1 MSIAEN
7 IEKVRQNIKTACERS
22 GRNYEDVTILGV
34 TKTVGVDDIMCAVN
48 EGICDLGENR
58 VQEFMEKYDKIPN
71 VKWHII
77 GHLQTNKVKYI
88 IDKVCLIHSVD
99 SVKLMDE
106 IERQAVKHGI
116 TMEILIEVNIAGEET
131 KFGVSLD
138 GVDELLAHA
147 GGLSN
152 VQVVG
157 LMTVLPKNATNISR
171 RLHFNDILNKFVD
184 ISLNKYDNVN
194 MKYLSMGMSG
204 DYEEAVSC
212 GSNMVRVGSAIFG
225 ERYYG

>member
-58 VQEFMEKYDKIPN
+58 VQEFMEKYGKIPN

-88 IDKVCLIHSVD
+88 IGKTKLIHSVD
-99 SVKLMDE
+99 TLKLAEE
-106 IERQAVKHGI
+106 IERLSKKQNV
-116 TMEILIEVNIAGEET
+116 TTDILLEVNISGEESKSGMSEDEILPILEKIEEFSSVKVRGFMT
-131 KFGVSLD
+131 MAPKFASE
-138 GVDELLAHA
+138 DEIRQIFRKLY
-147 GGLSN
+147 
-152 VQVVG
+152 
-157 LMTVLPKNATNISR
+157 KI
-171 RLHFNDILNKFVD
+171 FVD
-184 ISLNKYDNVN
+184 ISRKKYNNISMD
-194 MKYLSMGMSG
+194 YLSMGMSS
-204 DYEEAVSC
+204 DYTVAVEEGANIVRI
-212 GSNMVRVGSAIFG
+212 GSKIFK
-225 ERYYG
+225 E

>member
-58 VQEFMEKYDKIPN
+58 VQEFMEKYGKIPN

-88 IDKVCLIHSVD
+88 IGKTKLIHSVD
-99 SVKLMDE
+99 TLKLAEE
-106 IERQAVKHGI
+106 IERLSKKQNV
-116 TMEILIEVNIAGEET
+116 TTDILLEVNISGEESKSGMSEDEILPMLEKIEEFSSVKVRGFMT
-131 KFGVSLD
+131 MAPKFASE
-138 GVDELLAHA
+138 DEIRQIFRKLY
-147 GGLSN
+147 
-152 VQVVG
+152 
-157 LMTVLPKNATNISR
+157 KI
-171 RLHFNDILNKFVD
+171 FVD
-184 ISLNKYDNVN
+184 ISRKKYNNISMD
-194 MKYLSMGMSG
+194 YLSMGMSS
-204 DYEEAVSC
+204 DYTVAVEEGANIVRI
-212 GSNMVRVGSAIFG
+212 GSKIFK
-225 ERYYG
+225 E

>member
-88 IDKVCLIHSVD
+88 IGKTKLIHSVD
-99 SVKLMDE
+99 TLKLAEE
-106 IERQAVKHGI
+106 IERLSKKQNV
-116 TMEILIEVNIAGEET
+116 TTDILLEVNISGEESKSGMSEDEILPMLEKIEEFSSVKVRGFMT
-131 KFGVSLD
+131 MAPKFASE
-138 GVDELLAHA
+138 DEIRQIFRKLY
-147 GGLSN
+147 
-152 VQVVG
+152 
-157 LMTVLPKNATNISR
+157 KI
-171 RLHFNDILNKFVD
+171 FVD
-184 ISLNKYDNVN
+184 ISRKKYNNISMD
-194 MKYLSMGMSG
+194 YLSMGMSS
-204 DYEEAVSC
+204 DYTIAVEEGANIVRI
-212 GSNMVRVGSAIFG
+212 GSKIFK
-225 ERYYG
+225 E

>member
-58 VQEFMEKYDKIPN
+58 VQEFMEKYGKIPN

-88 IDKVCLIHSVD
+88 IGKTKLIHSVD
-99 SVKLMDE
+99 TLKLAEE
-106 IERQAVKHGI
+106 IERLSKKQNVA
-116 TMEILIEVNIAGEET
+116 TDILLEVNISGEKSKSGMSEDEILPMLEKIEEFSSVKVRGFMT
-131 KFGVSLD
+131 MAPKFASE
-138 GVDELLAHA
+138 DEIRQIFRKLY
-147 GGLSN
+147 
-152 VQVVG
+152 
-157 LMTVLPKNATNISR
+157 KI
-171 RLHFNDILNKFVD
+171 FVD
-184 ISLNKYDNVN
+184 ISRKKYNNISMD
-194 MKYLSMGMSG
+194 YLSMGMSS
-204 DYEEAVSC
+204 DYTVAVEEGANIVRI
-212 GSNMVRVGSAIFG
+212 GSKIFK
-225 ERYYG
+225 E

>member
-77 GHLQTNKVKYI
+77 GKTK
-88 IDKVCLIHSVD
+88 LIHSVD
-99 SVKLMDE
+99 TLKLAEE
-106 IERQAVKHGI
+106 IERLSKKQNV
-116 TMEILIEVNIAGEET
+116 TTDILLEVNISGEKSKSGMSEDEILPMLEKIEEFSSVKVRGFMT
-131 KFGVSLD
+131 MAPKFASE
-138 GVDELLAHA
+138 DEIRQIFRKLY
-147 GGLSN
+147 
-152 VQVVG
+152 
-157 LMTVLPKNATNISR
+157 KI
-171 RLHFNDILNKFVD
+171 FVD
-184 ISLNKYDNVN
+184 ISRKKYNNISMD
-194 MKYLSMGMSG
+194 YLSMGMSS
-204 DYEEAVSC
+204 DYTVAVEEGANIVRI
-212 GSNMVRVGSAIFG
+212 GSKIFK
-225 ERYYG
+225 E

>member
-58 VQEFMEKYDKIPN
+58 VQEFMEKYGKIPN

-88 IDKVCLIHSVD
+88 IGKTKLIHSVD
-99 SVKLMDE
+99 TLKLAEE
-106 IERQAVKHGI
+106 IERLSKKQNV
-116 TMEILIEVNIAGEET
+116 TTDILLEVNISGEKSKSGMSEDEILPMLEKIEEFSSVKVRGFMT
-131 KFGVSLD
+131 MAPKFASE
-138 GVDELLAHA
+138 DEIRQIFRKLY
-147 GGLSN
+147 
-152 VQVVG
+152 
-157 LMTVLPKNATNISR
+157 KI
-171 RLHFNDILNKFVD
+171 FVD
-184 ISLNKYDNVN
+184 ISRKKYNNISMD
-194 MKYLSMGMSG
+194 YLSMGMSS
-204 DYEEAVSC
+204 DYTVAVEEGANIVRI
-212 GSNMVRVGSAIFG
+212 GSKIFK
-225 ERYYG
+225 E